1 MTATLSPS
9 ALRHLVADYGCPLCY
24 YRDRRFGIRRPSIIA
39 SILGAVDR
47 TVKSHFD
54 ESAHQDTPTP
64 ILQQTAKDVVLA
76 DRELVQ
82 KCRHYQTAP
91 KYEHPDTDAIVRGGM
106 DDLAVEQTES
116 DKALVVLDVKTKAT
130 PPATAEDV
138 SIGHRLQV
146 SLYTL
151 MLEAAGHQAA
161 DYALLVF
168 VSPTM
173 VDADGCLECEATPVR
188 VEVDRDWAR
197 NVVGRGATILEGSP
211 PDPNPDCDF
220 CQFVNDADSAEV
232 TA

>member
-39 SILGAVDR
+39 SILGAVNR

-54 ESAHQDTPTP
+54 ESARQDTPTP
-64 ILQQTAKDVVLA
+64 ILQQTTEDVVLA
-76 DRELVQ
+76 ERELVQ
-82 KCRHYQTAP
+82 QCRHYQTAP
-91 KYEHPDTDAIVRGGM
+91 KYKHPDTDAIVRGGM
-106 DDLAVEQTES
+106 DDIAVQQTENG
-116 DKALVVLDVKTKAT
+116 KALVVLDVKTKAA
-130 PPATAEDV
+130 PPTTAEDV

-151 MLEAAGHQAA
+151 MLEEVGHQTA

-168 VSPTM
+168 ISPTR
-173 VDADGCLECEATPVR
+173 VDANGCLQCEATPMR

-197 NVVGRGATILEGSP
+197 NVVARGASLLEGSP

-220 CQFVNDADSAEV
+220 CQLSDNMETSEV